1 MPPFVRICARR
12 IHVTSLP
19 YACGFA
25 TDPCIL
31 LFYRIDWSLGISE
44 IYICLGFRQSFH
56 FQNGFRRQRVGAIT
70 PFFGVVGKDVSNVFG
85 RCVRLRGRRKTA
97 DPPLERGLNV
107 LSEKD

>member
-1 MPPFVRICARR
+1 MLNFFVPFLL
-12 IHVTSLP
+12 IHLV
-19 YACGFA
+19 A
-25 TDPCIL
+25 
-31 LFYRIDWSLGISE
+31 WSLGISE

-56 FQNGFRRQRVGAIT
+56 LQNGFRRQRVGAIT
-70 PFFGVVGKDVSNVFG
+70 PFLGVARKDVSNVFG